1 MRLRSITVNANN
13 IFEYMNK
20 IKKIE
25 EKYFNET
32 IFNIFNLL
40 NLNNNNN
47 NNENVFDDD
56 YKNLKPNS
64 IYKVNIKNKRRKF
77 VSVSVNN
84 IYNRKIKKKC
94 RKFKKIKK

>member
-1 MRLRSITVNANN
+1 MRLRSITVCANN
-13 IFEYMNK
+13 IYEYTNK

-25 EKYFNET
+25 DKYFNET
-32 IFNIFNLL
+32 IFNIFNSL
-40 NLNNNNN
+40 NLNNNN

>member
-32 IFNIFNLL
+32 IFNIFNSL

-47 NNENVFDDD
+47 IINFNDD

-64 IYKVNIKNKRRKF
+64 IYKVNIKNKQRKF

-84 IYNRKIKKKC
+84 FNNRKIKKKC

>member
-13 IFEYMNK
+13 IFEYMYK

-25 EKYFNET
+25 DKYFNET
-32 IFNIFNLL
+32 VVNIFNSL

-47 NNENVFDDD
+47 NNNEIFDDD

-64 IYKVNIKNKRRKF
+64 IYKINIKNKRRRF

-84 IYNRKIKKKC
+84 IFNHKIKK
-94 RKFKKIKK
+94 RKFKKIKKK

>member
-32 IFNIFNLL
+32 IFNIFNSL

-47 NNENVFDDD
+47 IIINFNDD

>member
-32 IFNIFNLL
+32 IFNIFNSL

-47 NNENVFDDD
+47 NIINFNDD